1 MAGHDDLVELEVTK
15 EDFVVTPELA
25 RLLVTLARRHLE
37 TERRA
42 ERGPS
47 KKEGAA

>member
-1 MAGHDDLVELEVTK
+1 MAGHDDLVELEVTN
-15 EDFVVTPELA
+15 EDLVLTPELA

-37 TERRA
+37 KERRVEA
-42 ERGPS
+42 GPS